1 MKNACVIGYGNI
13 GPVHTSILNDLGA
26 LYAVCDADRK
36 KLDRAREKYKNIKII

>member
-26 LYAVCDADRK
+26 LYAVCDTDGK
-36 KLDRAREKYKNIKII
+36 